1 MQRSASCKR
10 GAASSTPSPARDIVV
25 NIEGTGIGTNRKR
38 NANFLTPSKA
48 VILVGFLVL
57 GLTMYL
63 TQSYLDARS
72 ALMDREYLIHEK
84 MKRLQVE
91 LQTMKHEV
99 DTTKEALM
107 ERDRVI
113 KAQEED
119 LTRVHQSGKREEKE
133 EVEVGSMASQPQD
146 LSNNDTT
153 NENFI
158 SKSHTGKVAVGHMWL
173 PALEAP
179 KVGFGIHQGTAT
191 IVANGSNIADSTLP
205 YLESEIGKQWKQPA
219 FNAAVAAKA
228 RGGDTLIENDPRS
241 EKRKQAVRRAMKHAW
256 SGYRKYAWGSDELE
270 PITKRGVNEFGHTGV
285 TVIDAIDTLWIM
297 DLKEEYNEARE
308 YLKDYPNKLSADT
321 LSVFECTIRV
331 LGGFMSTYY
340 LTGDRLFL
348 ENAKLVGDRLLPAFH
363 HSGKKEHPQ
372 WKINDIGMP
381 KGHVSLKTMHTHHPQ
396 WQHGRVMLSEFGTN
410 LLEFN
415 ALSRE
420 TGNMKY
426 AEAAAKPLR
435 AIHEKYPKKGLLP
448 SYFLPNGKLS
458 SRQLP
463 SSSTILSPPSLPLR
477 TDFDSMQV

>member
-1 MQRSASCKR
+1 MQRGPSAKR
-10 GAASSTPSPARDIVV
+10 AQSSHYVFQDVEGKADLSGKGQGPTP
-25 NIEGTGIGTNRKR
+25 TRKR
-38 NANFLTPSKA
+38 AKRTALT
-48 VILVGFLVL
+48 VGLVVVAFLVL
-57 GLTMYL
+57 GFMMYIS
-63 TQSYLDARS
+63 QSYLDARS
-72 ALMDREYLIHEK
+72 ALLEERFLMQQKI
-84 MKRLQVE
+84 KRFQVE
-91 LQTMKHEV
+91 LETLKHEMN
-99 DTTKEALM
+99 TTNKALM
-107 ERDRVI
+107 KKDRVI
-113 KAQEED
+113 KAQEE
-119 LTRVHQSGKREEKE
+119 LIRGSTNKE
-133 EVEVGSMASQPQD
+133 RD
-146 LSNNDTT
+146 
-153 NENFI
+153 
-158 SKSHTGKVAVGHMWL
+158 VAGD
-173 PALEAP
+173 
-179 KVGFGIHQGTAT
+179 
-191 IVANGSNIADSTLP
+191 ANRNLM
-205 YLESEIGKQWKQPA
+205 KQWKQPA

-241 EKRKQAVRRAMKHAW
+241 EKRRQAVRRAMKHAW

-348 ENAKLVGDRLLPAFH
+348 ENAKLVGDRLLWAF
-363 HSGKKEHPQ
+363 K
-372 WKINDIGMP
+372 NDYPNGIGMP
-381 KGHVSLKTMHTHHPQ
+381 KGTISLKWLLTENMQ
-396 WQHGRVMLSEFGTN
+396 WLGVKHVLAEFGTN

>member
-1 MQRSASCKR
+1 MQRGPSAKR
-10 GAASSTPSPARDIVV
+10 AQSSHYVFQDVEGNADLSGKGQGPTP
-25 NIEGTGIGTNRKR
+25 TRKR
-38 NANFLTPSKA
+38 AKRTALT
-48 VILVGFLVL
+48 VGLVVVAFLVL
-57 GLTMYL
+57 GFMMYIS
-63 TQSYLDARS
+63 QSYLDARS
-72 ALMDREYLIHEK
+72 ALLEERFLMQQKI
-84 MKRLQVE
+84 KRFQVE
-91 LQTMKHEV
+91 LETLKHEMN
-99 DTTKEALM
+99 TTNIALM
-107 ERDRVI
+107 KKDRVI
-113 KAQEED
+113 KAQEE
-119 LTRVHQSGKREEKE
+119 LIRGSTNKE
-133 EVEVGSMASQPQD
+133 RD
-146 LSNNDTT
+146 
-153 NENFI
+153 
-158 SKSHTGKVAVGHMWL
+158 VAGD
-173 PALEAP
+173 
-179 KVGFGIHQGTAT
+179 
-191 IVANGSNIADSTLP
+191 ANRNLM
-205 YLESEIGKQWKQPA
+205 KQWKQPA

-241 EKRKQAVRRAMKHAW
+241 EKRRQAVRRAMKHAW

-348 ENAKLVGDRLLPAFH
+348 ENAKLVGDRLLWAF
-363 HSGKKEHPQ
+363 K
-372 WKINDIGMP
+372 NDYPNGIGMP
-381 KGHVSLKTMHTHHPQ
+381 KGTISLKWLLTENMQ
-396 WQHGRVMLSEFGTN
+396 WLGVKHVLAEFGTN

-463 SSSTILSPPSLPLR
+463 SSSTIISPPSLPLR

>member
-1 MQRSASCKR
+1 MQRGPSAKR
-10 GAASSTPSPARDIVV
+10 AQSSHYVFQDVEGKADLSGKGQGPTP
-25 NIEGTGIGTNRKR
+25 TRKR
-38 NANFLTPSKA
+38 AKRTALT
-48 VILVGFLVL
+48 VGLVVVAFLVL
-57 GLTMYL
+57 GFMMYIS
-63 TQSYLDARS
+63 QSYLDARS
-72 ALMDREYLIHEK
+72 ALLEERFLMQQKI
-84 MKRLQVE
+84 KRFQVE
-91 LQTMKHEV
+91 LETLKHEMN
-99 DTTKEALM
+99 TTNKALM
-107 ERDRVI
+107 KKDRVI
-113 KAQEED
+113 KAQEE
-119 LTRVHQSGKREEKE
+119 LIRGSTNKE
-133 EVEVGSMASQPQD
+133 RD
-146 LSNNDTT
+146 
-153 NENFI
+153 
-158 SKSHTGKVAVGHMWL
+158 VAGD
-173 PALEAP
+173 
-179 KVGFGIHQGTAT
+179 
-191 IVANGSNIADSTLP
+191 ANRNLM
-205 YLESEIGKQWKQPA
+205 KQWKQPA

-241 EKRKQAVRRAMKHAW
+241 EKRRQAVRRAMKHAW

-348 ENAKLVGDRLLPAFH
+348 ENAKLVGDRLLWAF
-363 HSGKKEHPQ
+363 K
-372 WKINDIGMP
+372 NDYPNGIGMP
-381 KGHVSLKTMHTHHPQ
+381 KGTISLKWLLTENMQ
-396 WQHGRVMLSEFGTN
+396 WLGVKHVLAEFGTN

-463 SSSTILSPPSLPLR
+463 SSSTIFSPPSLPLR

>member
-1 MQRSASCKR
+1 MQRGPSAKR
-10 GAASSTPSPARDIVV
+10 AQSSHYVFQDVEGKADLSGKGQGPTP
-25 NIEGTGIGTNRKR
+25 TRKR
-38 NANFLTPSKA
+38 AKRTALT
-48 VILVGFLVL
+48 VGLVVVAFLVL
-57 GLTMYL
+57 GFMMYIS
-63 TQSYLDARS
+63 QSYLDARS
-72 ALMDREYLIHEK
+72 ALLEERFLMQQKI
-84 MKRLQVE
+84 KRFQVE
-91 LQTMKHEV
+91 LETLKHEMN
-99 DTTKEALM
+99 TTNKALM
-107 ERDRVI
+107 KRDRVI
-113 KAQEED
+113 KAQEE
-119 LTRVHQSGKREEKE
+119 LIRGSTNKE
-133 EVEVGSMASQPQD
+133 RD
-146 LSNNDTT
+146 
-153 NENFI
+153 
-158 SKSHTGKVAVGHMWL
+158 VAGD
-173 PALEAP
+173 
-179 KVGFGIHQGTAT
+179 
-191 IVANGSNIADSTLP
+191 ANRNLM
-205 YLESEIGKQWKQPA
+205 KQWKQPA

-241 EKRKQAVRRAMKHAW
+241 EKRRQAVRRAMKHAW

-348 ENAKLVGDRLLPAFH
+348 ENAKLVGDRLLWAF
-363 HSGKKEHPQ
+363 K
-372 WKINDIGMP
+372 NDYPNGIGMP
-381 KGHVSLKTMHTHHPQ
+381 KGTISLKWLLTENMQ
-396 WQHGRVMLSEFGTN
+396 WLGVKHVLAEFGTN

>member
-1 MQRSASCKR
+1 MQRGPSAKR
-10 GAASSTPSPARDIVV
+10 AQSSHYVFQDVEGKADLSGKGQGPTP
-25 NIEGTGIGTNRKR
+25 TRKR
-38 NANFLTPSKA
+38 AKRTALT
-48 VILVGFLVL
+48 VGLVVVAFLVL
-57 GLTMYL
+57 GFMMYIS
-63 TQSYLDARS
+63 QSYLDARS
-72 ALMDREYLIHEK
+72 ALLEERFLMQQKI
-84 MKRLQVE
+84 KRFQVE
-91 LQTMKHEV
+91 LETLKHEMN
-99 DTTKEALM
+99 TTNKALM
-107 ERDRVI
+107 KKDRVI
-113 KAQEED
+113 KAQEE
-119 LTRVHQSGKREEKE
+119 LIRGSTNKE
-133 EVEVGSMASQPQD
+133 RD
-146 LSNNDTT
+146 
-153 NENFI
+153 
-158 SKSHTGKVAVGHMWL
+158 VAGD
-173 PALEAP
+173 
-179 KVGFGIHQGTAT
+179 
-191 IVANGSNIADSTLP
+191 ANRNLM
-205 YLESEIGKQWKQPA
+205 KQWKQPA

-241 EKRKQAVRRAMKHAW
+241 EKRRQAVRRAMKHAW

-348 ENAKLVGDRLLPAFH
+348 ENAKLVGDRLLWAF
-363 HSGKKEHPQ
+363 K
-372 WKINDIGMP
+372 NDYPNGIGMP
-381 KGHVSLKTMHTHHPQ
+381 KGTISLKWLLTENMQ
-396 WQHGRVMLSEFGTN
+396 WLGVKHVLAEFGTN

-463 SSSTILSPPSLPLR
+463 SSSTIISPPSLPLR

>member
-1 MQRSASCKR
+1 MQRGPSAKR
-10 GAASSTPSPARDIVV
+10 AQSSHYVFQDVEGKADLSGKGQGPTP
-25 NIEGTGIGTNRKR
+25 TRKR
-38 NANFLTPSKA
+38 AKRTALT
-48 VILVGFLVL
+48 VGLVVVAFLVL
-57 GLTMYL
+57 GFMMYIS
-63 TQSYLDARS
+63 QSYLDARS
-72 ALMDREYLIHEK
+72 ALLEERFLMQQKI
-84 MKRLQVE
+84 KRFQVE
-91 LQTMKHEV
+91 LETLKHEMN
-99 DTTKEALM
+99 TTNIALM
-107 ERDRVI
+107 KKDRVI
-113 KAQEED
+113 KAQEE
-119 LTRVHQSGKREEKE
+119 LIRGSTNKE
-133 EVEVGSMASQPQD
+133 RD
-146 LSNNDTT
+146 
-153 NENFI
+153 
-158 SKSHTGKVAVGHMWL
+158 VAGD
-173 PALEAP
+173 
-179 KVGFGIHQGTAT
+179 
-191 IVANGSNIADSTLP
+191 ANRNLM
-205 YLESEIGKQWKQPA
+205 KQWKQPA

-241 EKRKQAVRRAMKHAW
+241 EKRRQAVRRAMKHAW

-463 SSSTILSPPSLPLR
+463 SSSTIFSPPSLPLR

>member
-1 MQRSASCKR
+1 MQRGPSAKR
-10 GAASSTPSPARDIVV
+10 AQSSHYVFQDVEGKADLSGKGQGPTP
-25 NIEGTGIGTNRKR
+25 TRKR
-38 NANFLTPSKA
+38 AKRTALT
-48 VILVGFLVL
+48 VGLVVVAFLVL
-57 GLTMYL
+57 GFMMYIS
-63 TQSYLDARS
+63 QSYLDARS
-72 ALMDREYLIHEK
+72 ALLEERFLMQQKI
-84 MKRLQVE
+84 KRFQVE
-91 LQTMKHEV
+91 LETLKHEMN
-99 DTTKEALM
+99 TTNIALM
-107 ERDRVI
+107 KKDRVI
-113 KAQEED
+113 KAQEE
-119 LTRVHQSGKREEKE
+119 LIRGSTNKE
-133 EVEVGSMASQPQD
+133 RD
-146 LSNNDTT
+146 
-153 NENFI
+153 
-158 SKSHTGKVAVGHMWL
+158 VAGD
-173 PALEAP
+173 
-179 KVGFGIHQGTAT
+179 
-191 IVANGSNIADSTLP
+191 ANRNLM
-205 YLESEIGKQWKQPA
+205 KQWKQPA

-241 EKRKQAVRRAMKHAW
+241 EKRRQAVRRAMKHAW

-348 ENAKLVGDRLLPAFH
+348 ENAKLVGDRLLWAF
-363 HSGKKEHPQ
+363 K
-372 WKINDIGMP
+372 NDYPNGIGMP
-381 KGHVSLKTMHTHHPQ
+381 KGTISLKWLLTENMQ
-396 WQHGRVMLSEFGTN
+396 WLGVKHVLAEFGTN

-463 SSSTILSPPSLPLR
+463 SSSTIFSPPSLPLR